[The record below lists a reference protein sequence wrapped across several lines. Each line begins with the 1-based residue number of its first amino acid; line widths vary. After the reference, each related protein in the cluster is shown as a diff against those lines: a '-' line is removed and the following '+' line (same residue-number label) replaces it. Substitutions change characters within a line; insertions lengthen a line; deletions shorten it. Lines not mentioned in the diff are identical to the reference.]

1 MRLVRTT
8 PQMMRVM
15 RRTINKAAPKP
26 IPTNIT
32 LPGEH
37 KRNLNWNSLVIV
49 SIYLYEISFIYG
61 S

>member
-15 RRTINKAAPKP
+15 RRTTNKAAPMP
-26 IPTNIT
+26 V
-32 LPGEH
+32 PGEH
-37 KRNLNWNSLVIV
+37 KLKLNWNSLVIV